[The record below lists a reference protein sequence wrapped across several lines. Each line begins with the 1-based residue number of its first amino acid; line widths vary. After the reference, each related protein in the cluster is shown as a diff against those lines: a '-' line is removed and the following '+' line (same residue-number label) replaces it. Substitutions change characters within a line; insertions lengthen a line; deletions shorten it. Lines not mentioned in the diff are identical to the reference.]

1 MTHGCQSWFVAN
13 LPEWAKAPGSVR
25 CVPLEPAPEGVL
37 ATLGSVDLQRRF
49 RRELAIGIR
58 DRSALAVTGEE
69 LLVLTRRGSRTR
81 IAARYP
87 RLAAQVVAFQTLPPG
102 GDFLVDRLIIR
113 VGDVAI
119 RAVFD
124 GRLHRD
130 AEGVVAA
137 LGGIVPAR

>member
-1 MTHGCQSWFVAN
+1 MSHGCQLRFAAN
-13 LPEWAKAPGSVR
+13 LPEWAKVPARVPST
-25 CVPLEPAPEGVL
+25 PLEAAPEGVL
-37 ATLGSVDLQRRF
+37 ATLGRVDLQRRL

-137 LGGIVPAR
+137 LGGVGPAR